1 MVKSRAALWGMML
14 VCLWQTLY
22 AVENINDQQTTMVL
36 PLNDVSKIKTS
47 LRVKIPDDF
56 RPLQTL
62 DQGYKNHIFEYVPK
76 SDDENKWTQ
85 IITLNLFVGIKKSAS
100 DFTSIM
106 KSEFKKAPQAKL
118 LEESTTEQDDYMMSS
133 LGFSYEDKA
142 RREVVYM
149 RYYSGP
155 NDLSGIQY
163 AKPLK
168 ENESPEALL
177 KELKSFVDKISTVI
191 IDKKG

>member
-1 MVKSRAALWGMML
+1 ML
-14 VCLWQTLY
+14 LLFLWQTLL
-22 AVENINDQQTTMVL
+22 ATENVTDQTSMIL

-47 LRVKIPDDF
+47 LRVNIPDNF
-56 RPLQTL
+56 RPLQTVE
-62 DQGYKNHIFEYVPK
+62 QGYKNQMFEYVPK
-76 SDDENKWTQ
+76 SDNENKWTQ

-106 KSEFKKAPQAKL
+106 KSEFNKASNAKM
-118 LEESTTEQDDYMMSS
+118 LEESTSEQNDYMMSS
-133 LGFSYEDKA
+133 LGFSYEDKE
-142 RREVVYM
+142 RKEVVYM

-168 ENESPEALL
+168 ENQSPEELL
-177 KELKSFVDKISTVI
+177 KELKLFVDKISTVV
-191 IDKKG
+191 IDQKK